1 MSEIT
6 KILTKYWGYSSFRPL
21 QEDIINSV
29 LDGKDAL
36 GLMPTGGGKSITFQV
51 PALLKDGICIVVTPL
66 IALMKDQVENLTN
79 QGIRAVAIYSGM
91 SNHEI
96 DLSLDN
102 CVYGKYKF
110 LYLSPERLNT
120 DIFRERVKL
129 MNINLLAIDESHC
142 ISQWG
147 YDFRPSYLRIV
158 DIRNI
163 LPNVPILAL
172 TATATYKVVDDIQ
185 EKLGFKE
192 KNVFRKSFERKNIIY
207 IVRKVENKEDY
218 LLKTIKRIKGT
229 GIVYVRS
236 RKKTKQIAKLLLDNG
251 ISADFYNAG
260 VSNEKREIKQ
270 LNWKRG
276 KTRVIVATNAFGMGI
291 DKSNVRFVVHMDI
304 PNSLEAYYQEAGRG
318 GRDEKTAY
326 AALFYNNEDVEN
338 LRKQIKTS
346 FPEIDE
352 IKKTY
357 VALGNYFNITIES
370 SKNASLDFDINDFV
384 NRFRLDLMSTYSSIK
399 VLQKEGYLEYSE
411 SVFVPSKIIFITKRN
426 DLYNFQISNSK
437 FDSFIK
443 LLLRTYSGVFT
454 DYARIN
460 EAQLARLTGSTE
472 EIIKSYLIEL
482 SRKGVI
488 NYVPQKQKPT
498 IFFNTEYLD
507 IKNLKI
513 SEENYGLRK
522 QTFITKIESVINYCV
537 SNNKCRSQLLL
548 EYFGEDDSYRCGNC
562 DVCNRRNELGLSKY
576 EFDVILK
583 EIKEIIQK
591 EESILLNELV
601 NKINY
606 REVKIIKVIQWL
618 FENDKIKQDDN
629 NVLYWN

>member
-29 LDGKDAL
+29 LDGKDTL

-66 IALMKDQVENLTN
+66 IALMKDQVDNLTK

-120 DIFRERVKL
+120 DIFRERLRL
-129 MNINLLAIDESHC
+129 MNVSLLAIDESHC

-158 DIRNI
+158 DIRTI
-163 LPNVPILAL
+163 LPNVPVLAL

-192 KNVFRKSFERKNIIY
+192 KNIFRKSFERKNLIY

-270 LNWKRG
+270 INWKRG

-326 AALFYNNEDVEN
+326 AALFYNNEDIEN
-338 LRKQIKTS
+338 LRKQIKTN

-352 IKKTY
+352 IKKVY
-357 VALGNYFNITIES
+357 VALGSYLNITIES
-370 SKNASLDFDINDFV
+370 SKNASFDFDINEFV

-460 EAQLARLTGSTE
+460 EAQLARLTNSTE
-472 EIIKSYLIEL
+472 EIIKTYLIEL
-482 SRKGVI
+482 SRKGII
-488 NYVPQKQKPT
+488 NYVPQKQKPSV
-498 IFFNTEYLD
+498 FFNTEYLD

-513 SEENYGLRK
+513 SKENYGLRK
-522 QTFITKIESVINYCV
+522 QTFITKIESVINYSA

-618 FENDKIKQDDN
+618 FENDKIRQDDN
-629 NVLYWN
+629 NVLYWK